1 MLKLML
7 LQIDSFG
14 PLPAIIAAV
23 LAIVVIFVTLIKR
36 YKRCPS
42 DRILVVYGKV
52 GGGQSAK
59 CIHGGAAFIFPVI
72 QDYQFLDLTPISIE
86 VNLINA
92 LSKQNIRVNVPSR
105 FTIGIS
111 TEPGIM
117 QNAAERLLGLG
128 QNEIQELAQ
137 EIIFGQLR
145 LVVASMDIEEINSD
159 RDKFL
164 TNISK
169 SVETELKKVGLKLI
183 NVNITDIV
191 DESGYIEALGKEA
204 AAHAINAAR
213 KSVAEKTR
221 DGSIGEANAVQ
232 DERTQVAELYA
243 KAKIGEANA
252 SQNERTQVAAANAHA
267 KIGEANADQ
276 NERVQTASAIAKAKI
291 GEAEALKDERIKTSE
306 ANARAIDGENI
317 AKISIAESDALR
329 REREAE
335 AEKRAI
341 ASEKVQ
347 AAKALEESYAAEKE
361 AEDARASRDKATKYA
376 DIVVPA
382 EIAKSKV
389 EIDAEAEAENIRRI
403 AKGEADAI
411 LMKKQAEAKG
421 LYEILTKQAAGFD
434 EIVKAA
440 GNDPKNAAML
450 IIADKLPELV
460 KTQAEAIKNI
470 KIDKVTVWEN
480 GGGKDG
486 KTSTSNFISGM
497 YKSVPPLQEM
507 FNMAGMQLPDY
518 LKGKEI
524 PAELASEVTETP
536 PEASPDTTD
545 EGTSEDA
552 K

>member
-1 MLKLML
+1 MLNLIVLQSSPFAGLIGIGIAILFIFIL
-7 LQIDSFG
+7 LV
-14 PLPAIIAAV
+14 AM
-23 LAIVVIFVTLIKR
+23 IKR

-52 GGGQSAK
+52 SGGESAK

-86 VNLINA
+86 VNLVNA

-105 FTIGIS
+105 FTIGVS

-128 QNEIQELAQ
+128 QSEIQELAQ

-169 SVETELKKVGLKLI
+169 SVESELKKVGLKLI

-232 DERTQVAELYA
+232 DERTQVA
-243 KAKIGEANA
+243 
-252 SQNERTQVAAANAHA
+252 AANAQAVEGENTA
-267 KIGEANADQ
+267 KIAVAN
-276 NERVQTASAIAKAKI
+276 
-291 GEAEALKDERIKTSE
+291 
-306 ANARAIDGENI
+306 
-317 AKISIAESDALR
+317 SDSLR
-329 REREAE
+329 RQREAE
-335 AEKRAI
+335 AERTAI

-347 AAKALEESYAAEKE
+347 TANALKESYAAEQE
-361 AEDARASRDKATKYA
+361 AEVARADRERSSQLA
-376 DIVVPA
+376 DIIVPA
-382 EIAKSKV
+382 EIDKRKV
-389 EIDAEAEAENIRRI
+389 EIDAEATAENIRRI

-411 LMKKQAEAKG
+411 LFKAQAEAQG
-421 LYEILTKQAAGFD
+421 LYEVLTKQAQGLD
-434 EIVKAA
+434 QIVKAA
-440 GNDPKNAAML
+440 GNDSQNAAL
-450 IIADKLPELV
+450 LLIADKLPELV
-460 KTQAEAIKNI
+460 KIQAEAIKNI

-497 YKSVPPLQEM
+497 YKAVPPLQEM
-507 FNMAGMQLPDY
+507 FNMAGMELPSY
-518 LKGKEI
+518 LKGKDIIEI
-524 PAELASEVTETP
+524 ATEEVVETKDK
-536 PEASPDTTD
+536 S
-545 EGTSEDA
+545 TSKE
-552 K
+552 

>member
-1 MLKLML
+1 MYTLP
-7 LQIDSFG
+7 LQLEGLAGFA
-14 PLPAIIAAV
+14 AIGF
-23 LAIVVIFVTLIKR
+23 AILFIFIIIITFIRR

-52 GGGQSAK
+52 GSGNSAK
-59 CIHGGAAFIFPVI
+59 CIHGGAAFIWPVV
-72 QDYQFLDLTPISIE
+72 QDYEFLDLTPISIE

-105 FTIGIS
+105 FTIGVS

-128 QNEIQELAQ
+128 QQEIQELAM

-164 TNISK
+164 SNISA
-169 SVETELKKVGLKLI
+169 SVESELKKVGLKLI

-213 KSVAEKTR
+213 KSVAEKNR

-232 DERTQVAELYA
+232 DERTQVA
-243 KAKIGEANA
+243 
-252 SQNERTQVAAANAHA
+252 AANA
-267 KIGEANADQ
+267 
-276 NERVQTASAIAKAKI
+276 KAV
-291 GEAEALKDERIKTSE
+291 
-306 ANARAIDGENI
+306 DGENTAQI
-317 AKISIAESDALR
+317 EVANSNAKR
-329 REREAE
+329 RQKEAE
-335 AEKRAI
+335 AERIAI

-347 AAKALEESYAAEKE
+347 AAKALEESYIAEKE
-361 AEDARASRDKATKYA
+361 AEMTRAERERSTQLA
-376 DIVVPA
+376 DIIVPA
-382 EIAKSKV
+382 EIDKKKV
-389 EIDAEAEAENIRRI
+389 EIDAEAEAEKIRRQ

-411 LMKKQAEAKG
+411 LFKAQAEAQG
-421 LYEILTKQAAGFD
+421 IFEVLTKQAEGLD
-434 EIVKAA
+434 KIVQAA
-440 GNDPKNAAML
+440 GNNSKDAVL
-450 IIADKLPELV
+450 LLIADKLPELV
-460 KTQAEAIKNI
+460 KLQTEAIKNI

-480 GGGKDG
+480 GSAKDG

-524 PAELASEVTETP
+524 VDAEDISEE
-536 PEASPDTTD
+536 E
-545 EGTSEDA
+545 
-552 K
+552 

>member
-1 MLKLML
+1 MITLTAQDAFNLG
-7 LQIDSFG
+7 F
-14 PLPAIIAAV
+14 PVAVIAAV
-23 LAIVVIFVTLIKR
+23 LFIFLFLIVLIKR

-59 CIHGGAAFIFPVI
+59 CIHGGAAFILPVI
-72 QDYQFLDLTPISIE
+72 QDYEYLDLTPISIE
-86 VNLINA
+86 VNLVNA

-164 TNISK
+164 TNISE
-169 SVETELKKVGLKLI
+169 SVESELKKVGLKLI

-213 KSVAEKTR
+213 KSVAEKNR
-221 DGSIGEANAVQ
+221 DGSIGEANALQ
-232 DERTQVAELYA
+232 D
-243 KAKIGEANA
+243 
-252 SQNERTQVAAANAHA
+252 ERTQVAAANAQAVEGENTA
-267 KIGEANADQ
+267 KIAVAN
-276 NERVQTASAIAKAKI
+276 
-291 GEAEALKDERIKTSE
+291 
-306 ANARAIDGENI
+306 
-317 AKISIAESDALR
+317 SDSLR
-329 REREAE
+329 RQREAE
-335 AEKRAI
+335 AERVAI

-347 AAKALEESYAAEKE
+347 SAKALEESYAAEKE
-361 AEDARASRDKATKYA
+361 AETARAERERSSQIA
-376 DIVVPA
+376 DVIVPA
-382 EIAKSKV
+382 EIDKKKA
-389 EIDAEAEAENIRRI
+389 EIDAEAEAERIRRK

-411 LMKKQAEAKG
+411 LFKAQAEAQG
-421 LYEILTKQAAGFD
+421 LYEVLTKQAAGLD

-440 GNDPKNAAML
+440 GNNSKDAVL
-450 IIADKLPELV
+450 LLIADKLPELV

-470 KIDKVTVWEN
+470 KIDKVTVWDSGN
-480 GGGKDG
+480 SQDG
-486 KTSTSNFISGM
+486 KSSTANFLSGM
-497 YKSVPPLQEM
+497 YKSVPPLQDM
-507 FNMAGMQLPDY
+507 FNMAGMELPEY
-518 LKGKEI
+518 LKGKNVE
-524 PAELASEVTETP
+524 EVKDTSNNET
-536 PEASPDTTD
+536 DN
-545 EGTSEDA
+545 

>member
-1 MLKLML
+1 MKLPIIQEGFNLGFPMAL
-7 LQIDSFG
+7 IFG
-14 PLPAIIAAV
+14 ILFIFLFLII
-23 LAIVVIFVTLIKR
+23 LIRR

-59 CIHGGAAFIFPVI
+59 CIHGGAAFILPVI

-86 VNLINA
+86 VNLVNA

-164 TNISK
+164 TNISQ
-169 SVETELKKVGLKLI
+169 SVESELKKVGLKLI

-232 DERTQVAELYA
+232 DERTQVA
-243 KAKIGEANA
+243 
-252 SQNERTQVAAANAHA
+252 AANAQAVEGENTA
-267 KIGEANADQ
+267 KIAVAN
-276 NERVQTASAIAKAKI
+276 
-291 GEAEALKDERIKTSE
+291 
-306 ANARAIDGENI
+306 
-317 AKISIAESDALR
+317 SDSLR
-329 REREAE
+329 RQREAE
-335 AEKRAI
+335 AERVAI

-347 AAKALEESYAAEKE
+347 TAKALEESYAAEKE
-361 AEDARASRDKATKYA
+361 AESARAERERSSQMA
-376 DIVVPA
+376 DVIVPA
-382 EIAKSKV
+382 EIDKRKV

-403 AKGEADAI
+403 AKGQADAI
-411 LMKKQAEAKG
+411 LFKAQAEAQG
-421 LYEILTKQAAGFD
+421 LYEVLTKQAAGLD
-434 EIVKAA
+434 QIVKAA
-440 GNDPKNAAML
+440 GNNSKDAVL
-450 IIADKLPELV
+450 LLIADKLPELV
-460 KTQAEAIKNI
+460 KTQADAIKNI

-486 KTSTSNFISGM
+486 KSSTANFLSGM

-507 FNMAGMQLPDY
+507 FNMAGMQLPEY
-518 LKGKEI
+518 LKGKDVE
-524 PAELASEVTETP
+524 TEKKN
-536 PEASPDTTD
+536 SSIKKDVND
-545 EGTSEDA
+545 SED
-552 K
+552 KE

>member
-1 MLKLML
+1 MNTLP
-7 LQIDSFG
+7 LQLEAFAG
-14 PLPAIIAAV
+14 V
-23 LAIVVIFVTLIKR
+23 LAIGFGILFFFIIIITFIRR

-52 GGGQSAK
+52 GSGNSAK
-59 CIHGGAAFIFPVI
+59 CIHGGAAFIWPVI

-86 VNLINA
+86 VNLVNA

-105 FTIGIS
+105 FTIGVS

-128 QNEIQELAQ
+128 QQEIQDLAM

-164 TNISK
+164 SNIST
-169 SVETELKKVGLKLI
+169 SVESELKKVGLKLI

-213 KSVAEKTR
+213 KSVAEKNR

-232 DERTQVAELYA
+232 DERTQVA
-243 KAKIGEANA
+243 
-252 SQNERTQVAAANAHA
+252 AANAKAVEGENLA
-267 KIGEANADQ
+267 KIEVAN
-276 NERVQTASAIAKAKI
+276 
-291 GEAEALKDERIKTSE
+291 
-306 ANARAIDGENI
+306 
-317 AKISIAESDALR
+317 SDSKR
-329 REREAE
+329 RQREAE
-335 AEKRAI
+335 AERIAN

-347 AAKALEESYAAEKE
+347 AAKALEESYIAEKE
-361 AEDARASRDKATKYA
+361 AEITRAERERSTQLA
-376 DIVVPA
+376 DVIVPA
-382 EIAKSKV
+382 EIDKKKV
-389 EIDAEAEAENIRRI
+389 EIDAEAEAEQIRRL

-411 LMKKQAEAKG
+411 LFKAQAEAQG
-421 LYEILTKQAAGFD
+421 IFEVLTKQAEGLD
-434 EIVKAA
+434 KIVQAA
-440 GNDPKNAAML
+440 GDNAQDAALL

-460 KTQAEAIKNI
+460 KMQAEAIKNI

-480 GGGKDG
+480 GSGGKDG

-497 YKSVPPLQEM
+497 YKAVPPLQEM

-524 PAELASEVTETP
+524 EEATDISEE
-536 PEASPDTTD
+536 E
-545 EGTSEDA
+545 
-552 K
+552 

>member
-1 MLKLML
+1 MLNLMM
-7 LQIDSFG
+7 LQSSPFAGLIG
-14 PLPAIIAAV
+14 IGIAI
-23 LAIVVIFVTLIKR
+23 LFIFILMVAMIKR

-52 GGGQSAK
+52 GGGESAK

-86 VNLINA
+86 VNLVNA

-105 FTIGIS
+105 FTIGVS

-117 QNAAERLLGLG
+117 QNAAERLLGLA
-128 QNEIQELAQ
+128 QADIQELAQ

-169 SVETELKKVGLKLI
+169 SVESELKKVGLKLI

-221 DGSIGEANAVQ
+221 DGSIGVADAVQ
-232 DERTQVAELYA
+232 DERIKVSELQAMAKIGEAKAAQNERTLVAASMAE
-243 KAKIGEANA
+243 AKIGEANA
-252 SQNERTQVAAANAHA
+252 N
-267 KIGEANADQ
+267 Q
-276 NERVQTASAIAKAKI
+276 NERVQTANAIALAKI
-291 GEAEALKDERIKTSE
+291 GEAEALKAERIKTSE
-306 ANARAIDGENI
+306 ADALAITGENT

-341 ASEKVQ
+341 ATEKVQ
-347 AAKALEESYAAEKE
+347 AAKALEEAYAAEQE
-361 AEDARASRDKATKYA
+361 AEYARASRDKATKYA
-376 DIVVPA
+376 DIVIPA
-382 EIAKSKV
+382 EIAKAKV
-389 EIDAEAEAENIRRI
+389 EIDAEAQAENIRRI
-403 AKGEADAI
+403 AKGDADAI
-411 LMKKQAEAKG
+411 FLKAEAEANG
-421 LYEILTKQAAGFD
+421 LFEVLTKQAAGFD
-434 EIVKAA
+434 QIVKAA
-440 GNDPKNAAML
+440 GNNSQNAAL
-450 IIADKLPELV
+450 LLIADKLPELV

-480 GGGKDG
+480 DGGKDG

-497 YKSVPPLQEM
+497 YKAVPPLQEM
-507 FNMAGMQLPDY
+507 FNMAGMELPSY
-518 LKGKEI
+518 LKGKNI
-524 PAELASEVTETP
+524 PAEEVSTEATAEVIDSVEVTETKDNLP
-536 PEASPDTTD
+536 T
-545 EGTSEDA
+545 
-552 K
+552 